1 MVTAAADVIALGL
14 PDSWQD
20 LPLEATEFE
29 GYLSTVLDELTDAG
43 VDRVERRRVEIL
55 QRQLRQ
61 LLLAEDVRYVS
72 VIAEP
77 VARDEFED
85 PDELP
90 EDALGVLCAAAVVSV
105 DDRGTLGAPGPL
117 TAEMLVRGVENR
129 GTVELDPPRRIELP
143 AGPTARFAWL
153 QRASA
158 GPDGPAEVLVQ
169 SYLVP
174 FDAGQR
180 LCTLQLVTPNI
191 PHGGEF
197 SDLFDGIAET
207 LRIFTEDAAAAFAVP
222 SASAPVGT
230 EPTDR
235 PGNEEPGAR

>member
-143 AGPTARFAWL
+143 AGP
-153 QRASA
+153 
-158 GPDGPAEVLVQ
+158 AEVLVQ

-207 LRIFTEDAAAAFAVP
+207 LRIFTEDAAADFAVP